1 MVDYQRPQS
10 VGMNSEL
17 VIHSRKDSGIMPH
30 TWHTSFV
37 SGTPT
42 MNLTTQR
49 IFTLTMTEDEAS
61 VIAQFLDSDVLDTI
75 VVPDE
80 VKKLQCDL
88 NTELVGGPV

>member
-1 MVDYQRPQS
+1 
-10 VGMNSEL
+10 
-17 VIHSRKDSGIMPH
+17 
-30 TWHTSFV
+30 
-37 SGTPT
+37 

-80 VKKLQCDL
+80 VNKLQYNL
-88 NTELVGGPV
+88 NTALVKGPV